1 MRIHTCMQAHT
12 HPNNWLGFWPVFAEL
27 LADIQTHTCSNI
39 VYTMLLPW
47 RHNLRGSDSP
57 MQSHWAIT
65 LELWVPMMRSS
76 RSVTMPPV
84 WVVCQCW
91 STLLFNNTENTLKT
105 HWGNTK
111 HYSPSG
117 SGLWFYSLT
126 LFDVIKKKPTLEH
139 YRWTHHYLFS
149 NLCCLLYSAT
159 DERHA
164 NEALKDHSDAVSFF
178 FFFFGGDHKWIIF
191 CEWRKWAGFLSGW
204 H

>member
-1 MRIHTCMQAHT
+1 
-12 HPNNWLGFWPVFAEL
+12 
-27 LADIQTHTCSNI
+27 
-39 VYTMLLPW
+39 MLLPW

-65 LELWVPMMRSS
+65 LELWVLMMRSS

-84 WVVCQCW
+84 WVVCQRW

-117 SGLWFYSLT
+117 LGLWFYSLT
-126 LFDVIKKKPTLEH
+126 LFDVIGKKRKKTITGLIIIYYQIYVAYCIQPLMKDMQMKHLKTTVMLFFLPPTGWDRKLI
-139 YRWTHHYLFS
+139 L
-149 NLCCLLYSAT
+149 
-159 DERHA
+159 
-164 NEALKDHSDAVSFF
+164 
-178 FFFFGGDHKWIIF
+178 F
-191 CEWRKWAGFLSGW
+191 CEWGKWAGFLSGW